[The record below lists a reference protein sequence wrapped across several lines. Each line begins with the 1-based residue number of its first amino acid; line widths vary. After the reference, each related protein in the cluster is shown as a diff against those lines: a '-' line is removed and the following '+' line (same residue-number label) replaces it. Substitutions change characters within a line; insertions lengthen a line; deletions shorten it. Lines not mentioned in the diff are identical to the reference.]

1 MAMSAWTME
10 QTFRFPQGCGEP
22 VRAESVNV
30 TPQYTDEHTENAYR
44 LTGIYHL
51 TCMAVF
57 DGEGGTPEPEG
68 ATMIE
73 EIDMDGETGYFEY
86 AVPLYVDLPSETGEG
101 ASIKSQDVRAHVNE
115 DGALCVTWKV
125 DCLYGSNMDDESDES
140 EQSPKAEVLEAK
152 DESSSRPESS
162 SSHHRSPELA
172 KVEEAESSSVRAAA
186 EPELRQPV
194 AAAVPAEKPRAA
206 VGASETSQSSPDE
219 VRAFIAGL
227 EDTYTVFSYPSY
239 KILVKRDA
247 ESD

>member
-1 MAMSAWTME
+1 MAKSAWTME

-73 EIDMDGETGYFEY
+73 EIDLSGETGYFEY
-86 AVPLYVDLPSETGEG
+86 AVPLYIDLPAETGDG
-101 ASIKSQDVRAHVNE
+101 ASIKAQDVRAHVNE

-125 DCLYGSNMDDESDES
+125 DCLYGDNMDDESDEA
-140 EQSPKAEVLEAK
+140 QAAAPKAEVLETN

-162 SSHHRSPELA
+162 SHRREAVPELA
-172 KVEEAESSSVRAAA
+172 VREESESASVRAAA
-186 EPELRQPV
+186 EPEQRQQV
-194 AAAVPAEKPRAA
+194 AVAVSPEIPQARAD
-206 VGASETSQSSPDE
+206 ASTQNSPDE
-219 VRAFIAGL
+219 VRAFISGL

-239 KILVKRDA
+239 KILVKRDT

>member
-57 DGEGGTPEPEG
+57 DGEADTPNPEG

-73 EIDMDGETGYFEY
+73 EIDMEGETGYFEY

-125 DCLYGSNMDDESDES
+125 DCLYGDNMDDESDES
-140 EQSPKAEVLEAK
+140 PETPKAEVLEVQ
-152 DESSSRPESS
+152 DESSSSPESS
-162 SSHHRSPELA
+162 SHRSPGMET
-172 KVEEAESSSVRAAA
+172 ESSSVRAAA
-186 EPELRQPV
+186 EPEPQPERRQPV
-194 AAAVPAEKPRAA
+194 AAAVSAEKPQVTAE
-206 VGASETSQSSPDE
+206 ETLQNSPDE

>member
-101 ASIKSQDVRAHVNE
+101 ASVKAQDVRAHVNE
-115 DGALCVTWKV
+115 DGALCITWKV
-125 DCLYGSNMDDESDES
+125 DCLYGDNMDDDSDES
-140 EQSPKAEVLEAK
+140 EQAPKAEVLEATEESSARSELAMRGES
-152 DESSSRPESS
+152 ESSS
-162 SSHHRSPELA
+162 A
-172 KVEEAESSSVRAAA
+172 RASA
-186 EPELRQPV
+186 EPEHRQPV
-194 AAAVPAEKPRAA
+194 AAAVAAEKPQAA
-206 VGASETSQSSPDE
+206 GEEASQNSPDE

>member
-73 EIDMDGETGYFEY
+73 EIDLDGETGYFEY
-86 AVPLYVDLPSETGEG
+86 AVPLYVDLPSETGQG
-101 ASIKSQDVRAHVNE
+101 ASIKTQDVRAHVNE

-125 DCLYGSNMDDESDES
+125 DCLYGDNMDDESDEAG
-140 EQSPKAEVLEAK
+140 EAPKAEVLETQ
-152 DESSSRPESS
+152 DESSVRTESS
-162 SSHHRSPELA
+162 SHRSPQFTA
-172 KVEEAESSSVRAAA
+172 REETESSSVRASA
-186 EPELRQPV
+186 EPERRQPV
-194 AAAVPAEKPRAA
+194 TAAVTAEKEPQANA
-206 VGASETSQSSPDE
+206 EEASQNSPDE

>member
-57 DGEGGTPEPEG
+57 DGEGGSPDPEG

-86 AVPLYVDLPSETGEG
+86 AVPLYIDLPSETGQG
-101 ASIKSQDVRAHVNE
+101 ASIKTQDVRAHVNE

-125 DCLYGSNMDDESDES
+125 DCLYGDNMDDESDEADES
-140 EQSPKAEVLEAK
+140 PPKAEVLELK
-152 DESSSRPESS
+152 DESSSRTESS
-162 SSHHRSPELA
+162 SHRSPQLA
-172 KVEEAESSSVRAAA
+172 VREETESSSVRASA
-186 EPELRQPV
+186 EPERRQPV
-194 AAAVPAEKPRAA
+194 TAAVTAEKAPQPN
-206 VGASETSQSSPDE
+206 GEEASQNSPDE

-247 ESD
+247 EAD